1 MMNRARFVSIGFV
14 VSCLALAPSSLVA
27 RQQAAAPAAATSLQA
42 DLLKDWES
50 LRDTMAKIA
59 DAMPPEKYDY
69 RPKPEV
75 RTYGEQVMHV
85 ASATVLILKAV
96 DPKVTAPTLPTTATS
111 KADALKALTQAFEYG
126 SALIKG
132 QTNATL
138 GETVTGP
145 SFLGPS
151 TRARLV
157 YRTMGHTW
165 DEYGVMTVYLRLNG
179 IVPPASQK

>member
-1 MMNRARFVSIGFV
+1 MMNRARSVSIGFV

-42 DLLKDWES
+42 DLLKDWEG
-50 LRDTMAKIA
+50 LRDTMVKIA

-75 RTYGEQVMHV
+75 RTYSEQVMHV
-85 ASATVLILKAV
+85 AGATVLILKAV
-96 DPKVTAPTLPTTATS
+96 DPKVAAPTLPTAAAS

-126 SALIKG
+126 STLIKG

-138 GETVTGP
+138 GETVAGP

-179 IVPPASQK
+179 LVPPASQK